1 MVNLSNGNVF
11 TFQSTV
17 TKQDPF
23 NPEFSNKS
31 GSKHENDRNTNRIT
45 SFGMNQSLRPIQK
58 KSFLKKELEKKILR
72 ANGTQIFK
80 KGFNSTFSLA
90 DSHLNGGLNMSM
102 NKSKCS
108 MNVSKFNFEINPDY
122 SKSQKKEAINF
133 EFKAPKPETLRRNR
147 LARNTLNY
155 SMNIQPALKNPFT
168 EQFKIPRIS
177 TLKSRPARRHVNFF
191 NRPQS
196 KTNQLVQSLNSSR
209 IVSPS
214 LGTSIKNNF
223 YTPQQVKSP
232 ERSFGKRVPA
242 NPRAY
247 RPASY
252 TNILNFSFKP
262 KQSSN
267 RKLKENIGTMD
278 TENSVLSNVAAA
290 GQKLVNPF
298 EGLEDFQP
306 QGSNAVNSSRSASI
320 NFDFFNN

>member
-1 MVNLSNGNVF
+1 MSNGNVF

-23 NPEFSNKS
+23 NPEFSLKS
-31 GSKHENDRNTNRIT
+31 RSKQEEFPKINRIS

-58 KSFLKKELEKKILR
+58 KSFLKNELEKKILR

-90 DSHLNGGLNMSM
+90 DSERNGNLNTSL
-102 NKSKCS
+102 NKSRCS
-108 MNVSKFNFEINPDY
+108 MNVSKFNFKINPDF

-155 SMNIQPALKNPFT
+155 SMNIQPSLKNPFT
-168 EQFKIPRIS
+168 QQFKIPKIS

-191 NRPQS
+191 NRPES

-209 IVSPS
+209 IVSPT
-214 LGTSIKNNF
+214 LGISIKNNF
-223 YTPQQVKSP
+223 YTPQLERSP
-232 ERSFGKRVPA
+232 EKSFGKRVPA

-267 RKLKENIGTMD
+267 RTLKENIGTTD
-278 TENSVLSNVAAA
+278 TQNSDVSNDAAA
-290 GQKLVNPF
+290 VQKLVNPF
-298 EGLEDFQP
+298 EGLENFQP
-306 QGSNAVNSSRSASI
+306 QGSNAVNSSRTASI